1 MLFRKATAS
10 ILLVAATAACTVTV
24 APPAPVSTGP
34 TPTSPSQTTSQAA
47 APRPTPVPVASS
59 RSPAAARLA
68 AVAARVEPVAEQECF
83 RRTNGAKCNLTIL
96 IDEDPRKQA
105 NAFQTLDRAGNPIIV
120 FNVALVQA
128 ARNGD
133 ELAFVLGHEA
143 AHHILGHIPQTQQ
156 TAVLG
161 AVVAGALA
169 QAGGFNGD
177 GVALAQDLGA
187 TVGSRAFSK
196 DYELQADQLGTV
208 ITARSGFDP
217 LRGAEFFARI
227 PDPGDRFLGS
237 HPPNAQRIEVVR
249 QTAAG
254 L

>member
-1 MLFRKATAS
+1 MLFRKAAAS
-10 ILLVAATAACTVTV
+10 ILIAAATAACTVTV

-34 TPTSPSQTTSQAA
+34 SPTPVPSQAA

-59 RSPAAARLA
+59 RAPAAARLA
-68 AVAARVEPVAEQECF
+68 AVAARVEPVAEQECY
-83 RRTNGAKCNLTIL
+83 RRTSGAKCDLTIL

-120 FNVALVQA
+120 FNVALVQS

-169 QAGGFNGD
+169 QAGGFTGD

-217 LRGAEFFARI
+217 LRGAEFFTRI

-249 QTAAG
+249 RTAAG